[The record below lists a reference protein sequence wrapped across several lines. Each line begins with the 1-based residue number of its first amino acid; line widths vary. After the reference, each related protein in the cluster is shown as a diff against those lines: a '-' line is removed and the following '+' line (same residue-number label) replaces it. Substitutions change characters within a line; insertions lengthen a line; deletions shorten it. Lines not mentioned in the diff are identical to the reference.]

1 MSASP
6 RFLANGDT
14 VMVVEFG
21 ETIDL
26 ETSGH
31 VTALTTRI
39 NSLALKGITDLVP
52 TFRSLA
58 IHYDPRY
65 LAFDIL
71 EETVR
76 TALPDLDCDHH
87 S

>member
-21 ETIDL
+21 DGIDL
-26 ETSGH
+26 ETSSR
-31 VTALTTRI
+31 VTALATCI
-39 NSLALKGITDLVP
+39 NSLALKGINDLVP

-58 IHYDPRY
+58 VHYDPRY
-65 LAFDIL
+65 LAF
-71 EETVR
+71 
-76 TALPDLDCDHH
+76 
-87 S
+87 